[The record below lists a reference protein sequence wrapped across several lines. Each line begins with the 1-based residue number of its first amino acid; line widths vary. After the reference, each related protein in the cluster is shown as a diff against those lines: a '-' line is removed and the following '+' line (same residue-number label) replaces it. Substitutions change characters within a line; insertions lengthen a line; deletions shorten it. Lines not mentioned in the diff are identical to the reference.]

1 MESLKG
7 LRFDNELLKCK
18 KISDFD
24 CSHHCSTEDCD
35 FHDNTIT
42 FMKAGGGAL
51 IPGAHAN
58 GGSRPGQTY
67 RASKVA
73 DASSAGGSQGQHGSP
88 GALG

>member
-1 MESLKG
+1 
-7 LRFDNELLKCK
+7 
-18 KISDFD
+18 
-24 CSHHCSTEDCD
+24 
-35 FHDNTIT
+35 
-42 FMKAGGGAL
+42 MKAGGGAL